1 MYTRYKKENW
11 KQIRIN
17 TLRAWR
23 GKEKSGVNA
32 SRETIKMQLRCI
44 WQRDRREESVRTSI
58 ELDAWS
64 IAACGLLMETERQ
77 AERTV
82 VPLCDS
88 ERVGQCNFRVC
99 VKINLCAWM
108 DTKRYTFED
117 KEEIIL
123 ADISFLF
130 FFFSVR
136 RDTGGEGKIMK
147 LEGNLGRVN
156 EEERRR
162 HVNTVV
168 NMAHLFS

>member
-1 MYTRYKKENW
+1 
-11 KQIRIN
+11 
-17 TLRAWR
+17 
-23 GKEKSGVNA
+23 
-32 SRETIKMQLRCI
+32 
-44 WQRDRREESVRTSI
+44 
-58 ELDAWS
+58 
-64 IAACGLLMETERQ
+64 
-77 AERTV
+77 
-82 VPLCDS
+82 
-88 ERVGQCNFRVC
+88 
-99 VKINLCAWM
+99 M

-130 FFFSVR
+130 FFPVR